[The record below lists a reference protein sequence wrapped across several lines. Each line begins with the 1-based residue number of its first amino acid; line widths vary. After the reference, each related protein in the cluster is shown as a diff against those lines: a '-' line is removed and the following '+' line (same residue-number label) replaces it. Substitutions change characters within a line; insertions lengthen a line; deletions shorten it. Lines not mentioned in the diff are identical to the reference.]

1 MSHFG
6 IGFDVIFWGIGN
18 FQSYSHEKVL
28 VLATC
33 RPKLFLLAS
42 DNITET
48 IPAATDPFVESEDPF
63 CH

>member
-6 IGFDVIFWGIGN
+6 IGFNVIFWGIGN

-28 VLATC
+28 ILATC

-48 IPAATDPFVESEDPF
+48 IPAETESLVTRKSP
-63 CH
+63 